1 MNEDLL
7 LNLMKAHRIG
17 IEDAK
22 TALKLVLKEVPLP
35 PEQVASIL
43 ERLDRTV
50 ILPTRVYKEIIAA
63 EVVR

>member
-1 MNEDLL
+1 MNEALL
-7 LNLMKAHRIG
+7 LNLMNAHRIG

-50 ILPTRVYKEIIAA
+50 ILPTRVYKEIFQP
-63 EVVR
+63 ELTK